1 MPDKTILDITALDKF
16 KELINDQ
23 KKLTVVHFWASWANQ
38 CAPMDE
44 ALKVLAEEVDSH
56 IATFIRVSHFLNLH
70 THRDMFLSPQNMV
83 NVEKS

>member
-56 IATFIRVSHFLNLH
+56 IATFIRVSYFLNIH
-70 THRDMFLSPQNMV
+70 THRDYYLP
-83 NVEKS
+83 KIW